1 MEDAEPTVYAVRPS
15 ERVAAQIEAEVRR
28 QREQRGLAAANTWAE
43 AFLNAIGLLATYPKR
58 CLEADE
64 NGPFQRVSPGETL
77 YVLLFRHKRGA
88 IWRILF
94 TVDEAGEN
102 DPPTVHLQ
110 MLRHGAEAP
119 MTFWP
124 AEDE

>member
-1 MEDAEPTVYAVRPS
+1 ME
-15 ERVAAQIEAEVRR
+15 
-28 QREQRGLAAANTWAE
+28 
-43 AFLNAIGLLATYPKR
+43 AIASLATYPKR
-58 CLEADE
+58 CSEADE
-64 NGPFQRVSPGETL
+64 SGPFQRVSPGEML

-88 IWRILF
+88 TWRILF
-94 TVDEAGEN
+94 TVDEASEN

>member
-15 ERVAAQIEAEVRR
+15 ERAAVQIEAEIGR
-28 QREQRGLAAANTWAE
+28 QENQQGLAAAEAWAE
-43 AFLNAIGLLATYPKR
+43 ALLDAIGSLATYPTR
-58 CLEADE
+58 RSEASG
-64 NGPFQRVSPGETL
+64 NGPFQRVSPGGTL

-88 IWRILF
+88 TWRVLF
-94 TVDEAGEN
+94 TVDEASRN

>member
-1 MEDAEPTVYAVRPS
+1 MADEEPIVYVVRPS
-15 ERVAAQIEAEVRR
+15 TRVANQIEAEQRR
-28 QREQRGLAAANTWAE
+28 QEKQRGPAAADDWEDALTD
-43 AFLNAIGLLATYPKR
+43 AIASLATYPTR
-58 CLEADE
+58 CPAASEG
-64 NGPFQRVSPGETL
+64 GPFQRVSLGETL
-77 YVLLFRHKRGA
+77 RVLLFRHKRGA
-88 IWRILF
+88 TWRILF
-94 TVDEAGEN
+94 TVDDASEN

>member
-15 ERVAAQIEAEVRR
+15 ERAAAQIEAEVRR
-28 QREQRGLAAANTWAE
+28 QKEQRGSAAATAWTKA
-43 AFLNAIGLLATYPKR
+43 LLDAIGSLATYPKR

-64 NGPFQRVSPGETL
+64 SGPFQRVSPGEML

-88 IWRILF
+88 TWRILF
-94 TVDEAGEN
+94 TVDEASEN
-102 DPPTVHLQ
+102 DPPTVHLH

-124 AEDE
+124 EEGE

>member
-1 MEDAEPTVYAVRPS
+1 MADEESVVYAVRQS
-15 ERVAAQIEAEVRR
+15 NRVANRTEAEQQR
-28 QREQRGLAAANTWAE
+28 QERLYGTAVADAWEDALTE
-43 AFLNAIGLLATYPKR
+43 AVASLATYPKR
-58 CLEADE
+58 CSEADE
-64 NGPFQRVSPGETL
+64 SDPFQRVSPGEML

-88 IWRILF
+88 TWRILF
-94 TVDEAGEN
+94 TVDEASQN

-124 AEDE
+124 EEDE